1 MYYSF
6 VLHEKQNIVDY
17 TFAGSLFRVIIA
29 LTSCNQVVFFDC
41 DDVSATCKLRN
52 FAGLTR
58 PDDLQLDSA
67 LNSPHMHLIKNGQN
81 SISWLL

>member
-1 MYYSF
+1 MYYSC
-6 VLHEKQNIVDY
+6 VLHEKSNIDNRI
-17 TFAGSLFRVIIA
+17 FAGSLFKVIIA

-41 DDVSATCKLRN
+41 DDFSATCKLRD